1 MAKIGK
7 DVLGKR
13 QKPPKV
19 REPNL
24 YRPYYSNEFRDVVRY
39 IQNVL
44 KKKVYLIGVR
54 ALFERGVPV
63 WRFTDDFDVYSPVS
77 VDERDKIINYVRD
90 KYEKSK
96 HVWSRFGFAL
106 DFEPIGHIDVNVVP
120 PNVYDESWERDAIK
134 INDVNVFLPPLEDIL
149 IMKLL
154 SRRTKDRKD
163 VGVALRLGKDKI
175 DFERLK
181 VKAEKAGVMKK
192 LVKVAKRYAVSLR

>member
-13 QKPPKV
+13 KKPPKV

-24 YRPYYSNEFRDVVRY
+24 YKPYYSNEFRDVVRY
-39 IQNVL
+39 VQNVL

-63 WRFTDDFDVYSPVS
+63 WRFTDDFDVYSPIS

-106 DFEPIGHIDVNVVP
+106 DFEPIGHIDVNIVP

-192 LVKVAKRYAVSLR
+192 LVKVAKRYAVSLS

>member
-24 YRPYYSNEFRDVVRY
+24 YKPYYSNEFRDVVRY

-63 WRFTDDFDVYSPVS
+63 WRFTDDFDVYSPIS
-77 VDERDKIINYVRD
+77 VDERDKVINYVRD

-106 DFEPIGHIDVNVVP
+106 DFEPIGHIDVNIVP

-192 LVKVAKRYAVSLR
+192 LVKVAKRYVVSLS

>member
-24 YRPYYSNEFRDVVRY
+24 YKPYYSNEFRDVVRY

-63 WRFTDDFDVYSPVS
+63 WRFTDDFDVYSPIS
-77 VDERDKIINYVRD
+77 VDERDKVINYVRD

-106 DFEPIGHIDVNVVP
+106 DFEPIGHIDVNIVP

-192 LVKVAKRYAVSLR
+192 LVKVAKRYAVSLS

>member
-1 MAKIGK
+1 MAKIGR

-24 YRPYYSNEFRDVVRY
+24 YKPYYSNEFRDVVRY
-39 IQNVL
+39 IQDVL
-44 KKKVYLIGVR
+44 KKSVYLIGVR

-77 VDERDKIINYVRD
+77 VDERDKVINYVRD

-192 LVKVAKRYAVSLR
+192 LVKVAKRYAVSLS

>member
-24 YRPYYSNEFRDVVRY
+24 YKPYYSNEFRDVVRY

-63 WRFTDDFDVYSPVS
+63 WRFTDDFDVYSPIS
-77 VDERDKIINYVRD
+77 VDERDKVINYVRD

-192 LVKVAKRYAVSLR
+192 LVKVAKRYVVSLS